1 MSNLLPAYKTF
12 IKRHANPMQYSSKF
26 HKKVNQKTSERTL
39 LFRIIGHECIRNAPP
54 KKKKLGIYIDLIT
67 IVLFQKITEII
78 RIFADHNNG
87 LMAMN
92 FIID

>member
-1 MSNLLPAYKTF
+1 MN
-12 IKRHANPMQYSSKF
+12 
-26 HKKVNQKTSERTL
+26 VSEML
-39 LFRIIGHECIRNAPP
+39 HQ
-54 KKKKLGIYIDLIT
+54 KKKKHGIYIDIIT